1 VEKAGKEARRMTT
14 EVLYDRIGHGY
25 ALARRPDARIAA
37 AIDTALGDATSVVN
51 VGAGAGGYEPA
62 NREVTAVEPSA
73 EMIAQ
78 RAPEAAP
85 VVQASAEALPFDDDS
100 FDAAMALHTVHHW
113 PDLEA
118 GLAELRR
125 VARRRIVILANEPG
139 RLDGLWIADYFPG
152 APNSGR
158 TEAVAAYLEG
168 ATITPVPVPRDCTDL
183 FFTALWARPELFLD
197 DQVVQSM
204 WIWNS
209 LPDEERT
216 AGREQLSADL
226 ADGSWERRYGAVR
239 EADELDVGLR
249 LIVAELV

>member
-1 VEKAGKEARRMTT
+1 MTT

-25 ALARRPDARIAA
+25 ALARRPDPRIAA
-37 AIDTALGDATSVVN
+37 AIDSALGDAASVIN

-85 VVQASAEALPFDDDS
+85 VVQASAEALPFEDDS

-113 PDLEA
+113 PDLEG

-139 RLDGLWIADYFPG
+139 QIDDLWITDYFPG
-152 APNSGR
+152 APRGGR
-158 TEAVAAYLEG
+158 TKTVAAYLEG
-168 ATITPVPVPRDCTDL
+168 AAVTPVPVPRDCTDL
-183 FFTALWARPELFLD
+183 FFSALWARPELFLD

-209 LPDEERT
+209 LPAAERA
-216 AGREQLSADL
+216 AGRERLAADL
-226 ADGSWERRYGAVR
+226 ADGSWERRHGAVR

-249 LIVAELV
+249 LIVAEQV

>member
-1 VEKAGKEARRMTT
+1 MTT

-25 ALARRPDARIAA
+25 ALARRPDPRIAA
-37 AIDTALGDATSVVN
+37 AIDAALGDAASVIN
-51 VGAGAGGYEPA
+51 VGAGAGGYEPP

-78 RAPEAAP
+78 RAADAAP

-125 VARRRIVILANEPG
+125 VARRRIVILAHEPG
-139 RLDGLWIADYFPG
+139 QVDGLWIGEYFPG
-152 APNSGR
+152 APQGGR
-158 TEAVAAYLEG
+158 TKEVLASFLDD
-168 ATITPVPVPRDCTDL
+168 ATVTPVPVPRDCTDL
-183 FFTALWARPELFLD
+183 FFTALWGRPELFLD
-197 DQVVQSM
+197 DEVVQSM

-209 LPDEERT
+209 LPTEVRAT
-216 AGREQLSADL
+216 GRERLAADL
-226 ADGSWERRYGAVR
+226 ADGSWEQRHGELR
-239 EADELDVGLR
+239 EAEELDIGLR
-249 LIVAELV
+249 LIVAEA